1 MISFLFERGNG
12 YRTMLSFGETTMELK
27 MKRTALL
34 ISLIVSIQI
43 NEIRPVAGAQARAIG
58 VREYRSAHEAQ
69 IINEFTE
76 LLSVPNVATDL
87 VNIERNA
94 SLLIEMMTRRGIQ
107 ATRLPGNNSPPAIF
121 GELKSPGATRTIG
134 FYAHYDGQP
143 VDPSKWSSEPF
154 KPTLCDKPL
163 EIGGKVIPFPR
174 AGDKFDPEWRLYA
187 RSASDDK
194 APIIA
199 MLAAI
204 DALKASNTRLN
215 ANLKFLFDGEEEAG
229 SPHLGD
235 IVTRNAERMGADVWI
250 CADGPVHQSR
260 RQQLYFGVRG
270 IVKVDV
276 TIYGANRALHS
287 GHYGNWSPN
296 PAMRLAKLL
305 AGMKDD
311 GGRVLIEGFYDGVV
325 PLGEDEMRALREMP
339 ATDAELMREYGLAG
353 TDGSGRTLA
362 DLINEPSLNIDGLR
376 SEDVGRQSRTI
387 IPAEATATVD
397 LRLVKGIE
405 PRQQVDRLIAYIS
418 KQGYFVVNKDP
429 SPEER
434 LKHALIARVVS
445 EDGYPAVRTPM
456 NLPIVKQVIA
466 AVEQATGNK
475 PVMLPTMGGSGPL
488 WAIDVATKAPQVGVP
503 IVNHDNN
510 QHSSNEN
517 LRIQNLWDGIEIFA
531 ALLTMK

>member
-1 MISFLFERGNG
+1 
-12 YRTMLSFGETTMELK
+12 
-27 MKRTALL
+27 MKRTAFRATVIVFLL
-34 ISLIVSIQI
+34 TSQI
-43 NEIRPVAGAQARAIG
+43 LFVVRAQTPVAGVRA
-58 VREYRSAHEAQ
+58 YRFAHETE
-69 IINEFTE
+69 IIGELVD
-76 LLSVPNVATDL
+76 LLSIPNVASDTE
-87 VNIERNA
+87 NIRRNA
-94 SLLIEMMTRRGIQ
+94 AKLIDMMGRRGIE
-107 ATRLPGNNSPPAIF
+107 ARLLEGSGPPAIF
-121 GELKSPGATRTIG
+121 GEMKTPGAARTIG

-143 VDPSKWSSEPF
+143 VEPSKWATDPF
-154 KPTLCDKPL
+154 KPTLRDKPL
-163 EIGGKVIPFPR
+163 EAGGRVMPFPK
-174 AGDKFDPEWRLYA
+174 AGERFDPEWRLYA

-199 MLAAI
+199 MFAAL
-204 DALKASNTRLN
+204 DALKTSRANPT

-235 IVTRNAERMGADVWI
+235 IATRNAALLGADVWI

-260 RQQLYFGVRG
+260 RQQLFFGVRG
-270 IVKVDV
+270 IVKVDITV
-276 TIYGANRALHS
+276 YGANRALHS

-311 GGRVLIEGFYDGVV
+311 SGRVMIEDFYKGAE
-325 PLGEDEMRALREMP
+325 PLGEEEKKALKEMP
-339 ATDAELMREYGLAG
+339 STDSELMREYGLAATEG
-353 TDGSGRTLA
+353 AGRPLA
-362 DLINEPSLNIDGLR
+362 ELINEPSLNIDGLR

-405 PRQQVDRLIAYIS
+405 PHRQVERLIAHF
-418 KQGYFVVNKDP
+418 KRQGYFVVPGEPDL
-429 SPEER
+429 ETR
-434 LKHALIARVVS
+434 LKHPLIARVVS
-445 EDGYPAVRTPM
+445 EEGYPAVRTPM
-456 NLPIVKQVIA
+456 NLPIVKKIIG
-466 AVEQATGNK
+466 AVEQAIGK
-475 PVMLPTMGGSGPL
+475 RPVMLPTMGGSGPL

-531 ALLTMK
+531 ALMTM